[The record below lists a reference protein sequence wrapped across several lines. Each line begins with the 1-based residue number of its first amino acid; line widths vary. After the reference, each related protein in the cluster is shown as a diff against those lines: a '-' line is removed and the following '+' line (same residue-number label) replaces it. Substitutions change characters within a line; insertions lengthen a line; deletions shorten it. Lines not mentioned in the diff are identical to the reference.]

1 MIIKIKNL
9 RVKTI
14 LGVYGFERKKERE
27 LILNLEVTTDA
38 YKKGSDDLNDT
49 LDYDSAIVKMLVSE
63 IKSTQYNLIE
73 KLADHLLEK
82 LIHVK
87 GVQHVKLEVEKP
99 SCMKGVDS
107 VSIVLESK

>member
-38 YKKGSDDLNDT
+38 YKKGSDDLIDT
-49 LDYDSAIVKMLVSE
+49 LDYDTAIVKMLVRE
-63 IKSTQYNLIE
+63 TQSTSYNLIE

-82 LIHVK
+82 LMQVK
-87 GVQHVKLEVEKP
+87 GIKAVKMEVEKP
-99 SCMKGVDS
+99 SCIKGVES
-107 VSIVLESK
+107 VSILVESK

>member
-14 LGVYGFERKKERE
+14 LGVYDFERKKERE

-49 LDYDSAIVKMLVSE
+49 LDYDAAIVKMLVSE
-63 IKSTQYNLIE
+63 IKSTNYNLIE
-73 KLADHLLEK
+73 KLADHLLDK
-82 LIHVK
+82 LTQVPAVK
-87 GVQHVKLEVEKP
+87 HVKLEVEKP
-99 SCMKGVDS
+99 SCMKGVE
-107 VSIVLESK
+107 SISIIVESK